1 MDFLPPVVAK
11 LMADVGEFNAALGA
25 STAKLEG
32 FEAANKKLAGAG
44 KVAMA
49 GLALAA
55 AGAAIESVHLA
66 ANFDQAMEL
75 IHTQAGAA
83 QSEVDG
89 LKQKVLDLAPAVGI
103 GPEKLAEGLYHIE
116 STGFR
121 GKEALDILTASAKLA
136 AMGLADLDT
145 VTFAMSGVMSSAM
158 KDVTSAAD
166 ATNYLNT
173 IVGMGDMKMDKL
185 AAAIGTGVLPS
196 FKNAGL
202 GMKDFG
208 AALATITDNSVGAD
222 EAATRLR
229 MTVSLMAAP
238 SHAAKVALQS
248 IGISEHQLADDMR
261 GPGGLLG
268 AVMDL
273 KAHLEASGK
282 TASEQNA
289 IIMKAFGG
297 GRTSS
302 AILTLLEESD
312 RLKSKYG
319 QLGDSASRAKTADE
333 AWAAQQKQFSQQMH
347 QLGAELQSIGVTV
360 GNFLIPYIQK
370 SAEWMSKHT
379 EVVKIAAIVIGGVLV
394 AAMMAFTY
402 AVIANTIAML
412 ANPITWIVLA
422 IVAAVAL
429 LAVGIYELVKHWG
442 AVWGFIKRISLDVWH
457 WLVDA
462 WNWTWNKIMAVVG
475 WIKSKIIDPIV
486 HFFNAAFV
494 QPTLAVWHKLHE
506 AWNVL
511 WAGISWVLKFS
522 YGFWSVIVKAIKAD
536 IDTIVVPVLHFLSE
550 AWDKTWNLITTVA
563 KWAWDKIIRPVFKFI
578 VDEGIGNIKTA
589 IHWLSEAWDKSWGLI
604 TTVAKWA
611 WDKVLSPTLGFIDKY
626 GIQPV
631 QKAAKWLEDEWS
643 KIWHGIGD
651 ALQWV
656 WDHTLGPVF
665 DKVEGGLNK
674 IKEAWDWVKG
684 HPSES
689 GGGVASG
696 IAGAFDN
703 GGWVPG
709 PAGAPRLILAHAG
722 EYVLSRE
729 MIAAGSRGGAAGSSA
744 APAAPAGHAEA
755 GAVIVAKLYVD
766 GKELHAR
773 LIPHAQR
780 YKDRTGTTGLS

>member
-1 MDFLPPVVAK
+1 MDFLPPVVAR
-11 LMADVGEFNAALGA
+11 LVADTAEFSAALGA

-44 KVAMA
+44 KVAMGA
-49 GLALAA
+49 LALAA

-83 QSEVDG
+83 QSEVEG
-89 LKQKVLDLAPAVGI
+89 LKQKVLDLAPTVGI

-121 GKEALDILTASAKLA
+121 GKAALDILTASAKLA

-145 VTFAMSGVMSSAM
+145 VTFAMSGTMSVGL
-158 KDVTSAAD
+158 KDIRDAAD

-185 AAAIGTGVLPS
+185 ASAIGTGVLPS
-196 FKNAGL
+196 FKSAGL
-202 GMKDFG
+202 GMTDFG

-238 SHAAKVALQS
+238 SHAATVALSQ
-248 IGISEHQLADDMR
+248 IGLSSTQLAQDMR
-261 GPGGLLG
+261 QPNGLLV

-273 KAHLEASGK
+273 KTHLEESGK
-282 TASEQNA
+282 TAVEQNA
-289 IIMKAFGG
+289 IVEKAFGG

-319 QLGDSASRAKTADE
+319 QLGTEATRAKTADE
-333 AWAAQQKQFSQQMH
+333 AWAQQQKQFSQQMH
-347 QLGAELQSIGVTV
+347 QVSAELQSIGVTV

-370 SAEWMSKHT
+370 SAEWLSKHT
-379 EVVKIAAIVIGGVLV
+379 EAVKIAAVVIGGILV

-412 ANPITWIVLA
+412 ANPITWIVLG

-429 LAVGIYELVKHWG
+429 LAFGIYELVKHWG

-462 WNWTWNKIMAVVG
+462 WNWTWNGILAVVG

-486 HFFNAAFV
+486 HFFDAAFV
-494 QPTLAVWHKLHE
+494 RPTLAVWHKLHE

-522 YGFWSVIVKAIKAD
+522 YGFWSVIVAAIKAD
-536 IDTIVVPVLHFLSE
+536 IDTIVMPVLHALE
-550 AWDKTWNLITTVA
+550 VAWNKTWNLITTVM
-563 KWAWDKIIRPVFKFI
+563 KWAWDNVIQPVFRFI
-578 VDEGIGNIKTA
+578 VDQSISNLRTA
-589 IHWLSEAWDKSWGLI
+589 LHWLEDAWSKSWNLI
-604 TTVAKWA
+604 TTVSSWA
-611 WDKVLSPTLGFIDKY
+611 WNNVLKPTFDFIDKY

-631 QKAAKWLEDEWS
+631 QKAAHWLQDEWS
-643 KIWHGIGD
+643 KIWHAIGD

-665 DKVEGGLNK
+665 SKVAAGFGK
-674 IKEAWDWVKG
+674 IRDAWDWIKG
-684 HPSES
+684 HPTEA
-689 GGGVASG
+689 GQGAGSG
-696 IAGAFDN
+696 IAGSFDS
-703 GGWVPG
+703 GGWIPG
-709 PAGAPRLILAHAG
+709 PPGAPRLIIAHGG
-722 EYVLSRE
+722 EYVLSRD
-729 MIAAGSRGGAAGSSA
+729 MIAAGNRGAAAGSSA
-744 APAAPAGHAEA
+744 APAPATARHAE
-755 GAVIVAKLYVD
+755 GGVFMAKLYVD

-780 YKDRTGTTGLS
+780 YKAQTGRTGLS